1 MKRLQLVAILLLSI
15 IACKKEKETN
25 NPDINDV
32 NLNIK
37 VAAVYPTLF
46 NSVDVNIDGEIVQDF
61 QFVITHSDDDPNQHT
76 IDLRVYDN
84 KYQFLVEMVSDAF
97 VIKNINK
104 GSSIQ
109 PNLNIWK
116 NGHIFLR
123 HLLSNGTDYGYSDI
137 GDFYVGFRKQNS
149 QGGYQYGWMKINI
162 INGETLEIKEY
173 ALHKIADTPINAGEK

>member
-61 QFVITHSDDDPNQHT
+61 QFVITHTDDDPNQQR
-76 IDLRVYDN
+76 I
-84 KYQFLVEMVSDAF
+84 KYTTKFKYLEKWSYF
-97 VIKNINK
+97 PSSFIIKWNR
-104 GSSIQ
+104 
-109 PNLNIWK
+109 LWL
-116 NGHIFLR
+116 F
-123 HLLSNGTDYGYSDI
+123 
-137 GDFYVGFRKQNS
+137 
-149 QGGYQYGWMKINI
+149 
-162 INGETLEIKEY
+162 
-173 ALHKIADTPINAGEK
+173 